1 MRGGE
6 TDGKRGGSLRYAGGR
21 DATHADAA
29 LGGSVNR
36 DDELRA
42 TCCDD
47 EKLKKGGAKA
57 VVAQIYE
64 QWAR

>member
-1 MRGGE
+1 M
-6 TDGKRGGSLRYAGGR
+6 RYAGGR